1 MNEQLI
7 EKITKMVVEKLQ
19 TSNLKTDDRDND
31 NKQMPV
37 MLFQETLVGNRFTEE
52 TVRATPDG
60 NVKFFDTAL
69 EDKKPKSVNLTS
81 K

>member
-37 MLFQETLVGNRFTEE
+37 KLFQETSVGNRFTEE
-52 TVRATPDG
+52 TV
-60 NVKFFDTAL
+60 VQHL
-69 EDKKPKSVNLTS
+69 MEM
-81 K
+81 